1 MSAQLIINYVLVA
14 ILLGTFISIAFSVRK
29 FLKQIADIKASD
41 TLNSIKYNEEEII
54 GHLDYIINEALNT
67 YEILNITPKDI
78 PYINSNMEQEILD
91 YLADE
96 VPGRISN
103 TLYSTLS
110 YIYSNEYIGEFIG
123 THIYM
128 IVLNY
133 VLNYNQPHV

>member
-1 MSAQLIINYVLVA
+1 MNSQMIINYIFMA
-14 ILLGTFISIAFSVRK
+14 ILLITFISIAISVRK
-29 FLKQIADIKASD
+29 FLRQIADIKASD

-54 GHLDYIINEALNT
+54 GHLDYIIDEALNT
-67 YEILNITPKDI
+67 YEVLNIIPKDI

-91 YLADE
+91 YLVDE

-133 VLNYNQPHV
+133 VLNYNQTRV